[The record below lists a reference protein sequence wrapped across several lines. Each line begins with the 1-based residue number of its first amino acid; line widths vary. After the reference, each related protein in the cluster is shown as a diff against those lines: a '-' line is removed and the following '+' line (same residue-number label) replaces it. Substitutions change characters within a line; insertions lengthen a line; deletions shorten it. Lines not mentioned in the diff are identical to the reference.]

1 MFEKRKEVTVR
12 DQPPEAVEPQVLEK
26 TVYVEDK
33 RPRFMLG
40 LVLGVL
46 LLAGGVAL
54 FANQA
59 GSYRTAGAKVDH
71 TIASAEDTTQQA
83 THDAAKNVE
92 QNTRSE

>member
-1 MFEKRKEVTVR
+1 MFQKRKEVPVTT
-12 DQPPEAVEPQVLEK
+12 QPAESVEPQVLEK

-40 LVLGVL
+40 LVLGIL

-59 GSYRTAGAKVDH
+59 GSYRSAGAKVDH
-71 TIASAEDTTQQA
+71 SIASAEDTTQQA
-83 THDAAKNVE
+83 THDAAQNVE
-92 QNTRSE
+92 QKTRSE